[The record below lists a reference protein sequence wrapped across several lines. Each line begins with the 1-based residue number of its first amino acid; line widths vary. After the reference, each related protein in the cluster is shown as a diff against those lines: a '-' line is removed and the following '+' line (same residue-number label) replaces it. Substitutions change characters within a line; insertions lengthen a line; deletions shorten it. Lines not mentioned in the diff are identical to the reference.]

1 MIPIRG
7 ASYFWRTV
15 LVGNPWYVRHGLE
28 TRDTYMAGHSHWA
41 KIKRAKGATDAKR
54 GKVWSKIARKIIIA
68 AKGGGDP
75 RDNLSLRYTI
85 EEAKAANMPKD
96 TIEKAILKGTGELG
110 GDNYEAAV
118 YEGYASGGVAIL
130 VDALT
135 NNRARTA
142 PEMREIF
149 ERNGGNFAA
158 SGSVSFQ
165 FTRQGIIA
173 IKVDAVS
180 EDSLIEVALDAGAE
194 DVKDQGEVFEVI
206 TTPTAFHKV
215 KEALAAAKIPIEA
228 AEIANLP
235 TTTVPVEGEAA
246 QKLLKLIDALEDND
260 DVQNVSHNAE
270 I

>member
-1 MIPIRG
+1 
-7 ASYFWRTV
+7 
-15 LVGNPWYVRHGLE
+15 
-28 TRDTYMAGHSHWA
+28 MAGHSHWS
-41 KIKRAKGATDAKR
+41 KIKRQKGATDAKR
-54 GKVWSKIARKIIIA
+54 GKVWSKLARKIIIA

-85 EEAKAANMPKD
+85 DEAKAANMPKD

-110 GDNYEAAV
+110 GENYEAAV
-118 YEGYASGGVAIL
+118 YEGYAPGGVAIMI
-130 VDALT
+130 DALT

-142 PEMREIF
+142 PEMRMIF
-149 ERNGGNFAA
+149 ERHGGNFAA
-158 SGSVSFQ
+158 SGAVSFQ

-173 IKVDAVS
+173 IKTDSVE
-180 EDSLIEVALDAGAE
+180 EDVLIEAALDAGAD
-194 DVKDQGEVFEVI
+194 DVINQGEVYEVV

-215 KEALAAAKIPIEA
+215 KEALTAANIAIEA
-228 AEIANLP
+228 AEITNLP
-235 TTTVPVEGEAA
+235 STTVPVEGEAA

>member
-1 MIPIRG
+1 
-7 ASYFWRTV
+7 
-15 LVGNPWYVRHGLE
+15 
-28 TRDTYMAGHSHWA
+28 MAGHSHWS

-54 GKVWSKIARKIIIA
+54 GKVWSKLARKIIIA

-85 EEAKAANMPKD
+85 DEAKAANMPKD

-110 GDNYEAAV
+110 GENYEAAV
-118 YEGYASGGVAIL
+118 YEGYATGGVAIL

-142 PEMREIF
+142 PEMRAIF

-158 SGSVSFQ
+158 TGSVSFQ

-173 IKVDAVS
+173 IKADAVD
-180 EDSLIEVALDAGAE
+180 EDALIEVALEAGAD
-194 DVKDQGEVFEVI
+194 DVKNQVEVYEVI

-215 KEALAAAKIPIEA
+215 KEALTAAKIAIEA
-228 AEIANLP
+228 SEITNLP
-235 TTTVPVEGEAA
+235 TSTVPIAGEPA

-270 I
+270 IAEG